1 MVSVSMK
8 TISSY
13 LNIFIHVLDF
23 SNWRINSTKA
33 EAVCKSHN
41 ARVLEIE
48 LRWLYF
54 LIKNLMLTAI
64 EDFLQYCQ
72 TWIRH
77 PPGFQGSC
85 PNEDGDNE
93 SPPKGL
99 PGFSNLLLSHFNLW
113 STGWRQR
120 LGTRSWIQ
128 KATYAAHWCQFA
140 DSARVSRWGKRPY
153 ESSEVGPRTRHIAD
167 YAWSPPSWPFADCF
181 SQKKSGQGS
190 RGAVV
195 NLSFLRNSGSG
206 ACWLAWERH
215 RRNNREF
222 AHYWEVLVIYNG
234 YLLNEYNF
242 RQFWNSIALSRN
254 TDDP

>member
-33 EAVCKSHN
+33 ESVCKSHN

-77 PPGFQGSC
+77 PPGFHGSC

-128 KATYAAHWCQFA
+128 KATYAAYWWQFA
-140 DSARVSRWGKRPY
+140 DSASLTMGKEALGILWGWSQDKAHSRLCL
-153 ESSEVGPRTRHIAD
+153 I
-167 YAWSPPSWPFADCF
+167 PSLLALCRLLLTE
-181 SQKKSGQGS
+181 KERAREQGS
-190 RGAVV
+190 
-195 NLSFLRNSGSG
+195 SGKSIFPQEF
-206 ACWLAWERH
+206 WE
-215 RRNNREF
+215 
-222 AHYWEVLVIYNG
+222 WS
-234 YLLNEYNF
+234 LLTSLGE
-242 RQFWNSIALSRN
+242 A
-254 TDDP
+254 PEK